1 MRMNEKAIVGE
12 TFDDLTNQ
20 EMAMLTGRGD
30 VEPYSLGVISAV
42 AVSLELS
49 LSYSVVFRDNV
60 PELVRKLQEVTAK
73 RMGCGP

>member
-49 LSYSVVFRDNV
+49 LSYSVVS
-60 PELVRKLQEVTAK
+60 VTTSLSLSGNCK
-73 RMGCGP
+73 K